1 MRSHPIVAVVPFGTR
16 APDARRGAWARQIAR
31 RLVERLP
38 ADETIELRPVFVVT
52 MPTEGSGE
60 GHLILGSTPGPDLAA
75 QYGASLGATHAVV
88 GMYVESEGERR
99 VEASLIDVATRAKI
113 EDRAFVIASGHLHLV
128 ENEIGEWIAEASGAR
143 ASREPQYLAPA
154 VANEK
159 AYAALLEAM
168 DEEVNATL
176 LRPSDAGR
184 AAAALRAAL
193 ACYVD
198 AVRADPDAIAPEE
211 RVLVIAAEALERG
224 TFADEIRALEDLTAV
239 RPRSWRAHY
248 LLGQLRAESGDANG
262 AIVAFEHARS
272 LHALPEKDLVRLA
285 ELYANAGARA
295 PALAHLRRI
304 TPQSDAYGA
313 AQELLAI
320 ISFQRGDLESGG
332 AAFARAVERGTTSWE
347 LHASYGAA
355 LHARGE
361 TSEAV
366 RHYEDAL
373 ASGGPGAVR
382 LNLARVLIASG
393 DHERAGAEL
402 DRLLQA
408 DVTGEVAGHARR
420 LRFGLREPAL
430 ERDLERAGQAALAGD
445 AKALDDAKVVFERAL
460 GVDPDL
466 WEAHF
471 GLGIVAR
478 QRGDAATAQSA
489 FRRVLE
495 LSPDQPDALHELGV
509 AHLMNEETADALR
522 ALDHA
527 ASLRPEDPAYL
538 ADAGFAHLR
547 AGDLASAR
555 ARLERAARL
564 DANDPIT
571 KSYLGELERLES
583 AGKRT

>member
-38 ADETIELRPVFVVT
+38 ADETIELRPVCVVT

-193 ACYVD
+193 ARYVD

-211 RVLVIAAEALERG
+211 RV
-224 TFADEIRALEDLTAV
+224 
-239 RPRSWRAHY
+239 
-248 LLGQLRAESGDANG
+248 
-262 AIVAFEHARS
+262 
-272 LHALPEKDLVRLA
+272 
-285 ELYANAGARA
+285 
-295 PALAHLRRI
+295 
-304 TPQSDAYGA
+304 
-313 AQELLAI
+313 LAI

-460 GVDPDL
+460 AVDPDL

-495 LSPDQPDALHELGV
+495 LSTD
-509 AHLMNEETADALR
+509 
-522 ALDHA
+522 
-527 ASLRPEDPAYL
+527 
-538 ADAGFAHLR
+538 
-547 AGDLASAR
+547 
-555 ARLERAARL
+555 
-564 DANDPIT
+564 
-571 KSYLGELERLES
+571 
-583 AGKRT
+583 

>member
-1 MRSHPIVAVVPFGTR
+1 
-16 APDARRGAWARQIAR
+16 
-31 RLVERLP
+31 
-38 ADETIELRPVFVVT
+38 
-52 MPTEGSGE
+52 
-60 GHLILGSTPGPDLAA
+60 
-75 QYGASLGATHAVV
+75 
-88 GMYVESEGERR
+88 
-99 VEASLIDVATRAKI
+99 
-113 EDRAFVIASGHLHLV
+113 RAFVIASGHLHLV

-193 ACYVD
+193 ARYVD

-211 RVLVIAAEALERG
+211 RVLVIAAEAL
-224 TFADEIRALEDLTAV
+224 
-239 RPRSWRAHY
+239 
-248 LLGQLRAESGDANG
+248 
-262 AIVAFEHARS
+262 
-272 LHALPEKDLVRLA
+272 
-285 ELYANAGARA
+285 
-295 PALAHLRRI
+295 
-304 TPQSDAYGA
+304 
-313 AQELLAI
+313 
-320 ISFQRGDLESGG
+320 
-332 AAFARAVERGTTSWE
+332 ERGTTSWE

-445 AKALDDAKVVFERAL
+445 AKALDDAKVVFERAPA
-460 GVDPDL
+460 VDPDL
-466 WEAHF
+466 WEAH
-471 GLGIVAR
+471 V
-478 QRGDAATAQSA
+478 
-489 FRRVLE
+489 
-495 LSPDQPDALHELGV
+495 
-509 AHLMNEETADALR
+509 
-522 ALDHA
+522 
-527 ASLRPEDPAYL
+527 
-538 ADAGFAHLR
+538 
-547 AGDLASAR
+547 
-555 ARLERAARL
+555 
-564 DANDPIT
+564 
-571 KSYLGELERLES
+571 
-583 AGKRT
+583 